1 MCPKCTSPPTTAK
14 PLVPFFHVFYLYFIF
29 CYVYLTTYGA
39 KPVVQFLHFFLIFFY
54 VYLTTYG
61 DANPEAGWQVS
72 MDMVRVMTEEGKQ
85 SQKKIS
91 TLI

>member
-1 MCPKCTSPPTTAK
+1 M
-14 PLVPFFHVFYLYFIF
+14 
-29 CYVYLTTYGA
+29 
-39 KPVVQFLHFFLIFFY
+39 
-54 VYLTTYG
+54 YLTTYG